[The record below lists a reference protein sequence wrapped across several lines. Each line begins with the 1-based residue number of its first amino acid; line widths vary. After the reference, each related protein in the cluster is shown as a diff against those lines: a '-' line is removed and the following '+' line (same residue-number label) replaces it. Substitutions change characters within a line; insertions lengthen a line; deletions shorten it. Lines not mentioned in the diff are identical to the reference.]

1 LDIRPVEL
9 EGERVRLFPMEAG
22 HIPELYEAGKDP
34 AIWTYTTW
42 KVRTPEDMR
51 ELVEAALRAREQ
63 GTEMPFV
70 ILDKESGRLVGSTR
84 FLNIAAAHRQLEI
97 GSTWLSPAVWR
108 TRVNTECKYLLLRHC
123 FETLGAVRVQL
134 KTDSRNVRSQQAIER
149 IGAVREGVL
158 RRHMILPDGY
168 IRDTVMYSIT
178 DLEWP
183 RVKERLERMLQR

>member
-9 EGERVRLFPMEAG
+9 EGERVRLVPMEAA
-22 HIPELYEAGKDP
+22 HIPDLYEAGKDP
-34 AIWTYTTW
+34 AIWTYTTR

-51 ELVEAALRAREQ
+51 DLVEAALRAREQ
-63 GTEMPFV
+63 GTELPFV

-84 FLNIAAAHRQLEI
+84 FLNIVAAHRQLEI
-97 GSTWLSPAVWR
+97 GWTWLSPAVWR

-183 RVKERLERMLQR
+183 RVKKRLEGMLQR